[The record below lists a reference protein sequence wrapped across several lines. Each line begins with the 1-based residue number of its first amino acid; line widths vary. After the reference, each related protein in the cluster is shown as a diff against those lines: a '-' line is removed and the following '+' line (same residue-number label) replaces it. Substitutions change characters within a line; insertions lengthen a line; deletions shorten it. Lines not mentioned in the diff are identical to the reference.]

1 MSAPCAPFQPA
12 SLQATVPMAVR
23 RPAAVADPAG
33 RHRGSRTAAARLGL
47 AVDAVAK
54 LGSLV
59 TLSALLVL
67 AGAAGGLVDGVP
79 TGHGTT
85 VTVTFDGAGH

>member
-1 MSAPCAPFQPA
+1 MSAHVAMPTSRQPR
-12 SLQATVPMAVR
+12 SRTVDARISRAVN
-23 RPAAVADPAG
+23 AVA
-33 RHRGSRTAAARLGL
+33 T
-47 AVDAVAK
+47 

-67 AGAAGGLVDGVP
+67 AGAVGGLVDGVP
-79 TGHGTT
+79 TGHET